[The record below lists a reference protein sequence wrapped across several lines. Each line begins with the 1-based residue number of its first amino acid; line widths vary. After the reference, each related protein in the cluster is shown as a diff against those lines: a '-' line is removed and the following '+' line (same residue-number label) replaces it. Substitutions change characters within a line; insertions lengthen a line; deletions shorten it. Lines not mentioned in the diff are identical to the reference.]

1 MSGQSQYRNL
11 KASIDRKRRYNRL
24 LARELAPLSYDN
36 LDPGLGKS
44 VFYWVFTG
52 SGCTWHRRPVLMYK
66 FLIVLSC
73 SRYGRTI
80 VDLLD
85 YKYLKKSIC
94 RVRLLSSRLLKQ
106 FMDWASTSSCARFCI
121 NFDFILYYN
130 LLLCFIPLEMHVR
143 LIRAIKFYLL
153 TYLLISSIEIDNPSG
168 KEVQT
173 WITATML
180 LRQFPSG
187 LDLAEVSSAFLKKMW
202 PRTRSGWQSHDHFK

>member
-24 LARELAPLSYDN
+24 IARELAPLSYDN

-52 SGCTWHRRPVLMYK
+52 CGCTWHRRPVLMHK

-121 NFDFILYYN
+121 NFDFILCNSDSDFILYYN
-130 LLLCFIPLEMHVR
+130 LLL
-143 LIRAIKFYLL
+143 FYS
-153 TYLLISSIEIDNPSG
+153 TGDACTFDMYY
-168 KEVQT
+168 
-173 WITATML
+173 
-180 LRQFPSG
+180 
-187 LDLAEVSSAFLKKMW
+187 
-202 PRTRSGWQSHDHFK
+202 